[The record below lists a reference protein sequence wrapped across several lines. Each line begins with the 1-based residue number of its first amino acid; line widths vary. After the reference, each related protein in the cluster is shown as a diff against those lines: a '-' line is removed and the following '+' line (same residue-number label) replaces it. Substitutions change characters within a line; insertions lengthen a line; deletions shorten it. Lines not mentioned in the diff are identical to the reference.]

1 MRARAGGIFGA
12 VMWGAMCLLAATAV
26 LVVAVGVVRGVI
38 DRPAPSAEPMWAWT
52 VGQSLSLLVRT
63 IAVALGIGVLSTMLA
78 LPAAWAMRRWT
89 LAVPVMLGATML
101 LPAYL
106 VHAALSLARAP
117 GTWPGDLL
125 EGGPARQWIIV
136 NHAQAIIGLSLW
148 ATPLAAGVL
157 APALRAVEREA
168 LDALRLSGAGCVT
181 RARLVLAEIRGAL
194 IGAVMLVGAVM
205 LGSAVPLHLAQAET
219 WSIVVWRAMAETG
232 ASPAAWAAAAPML
245 LGAGVIGWALTSRL
259 FAPRAP
265 ESPGAHADRGVSIG
279 WLFGAGAVWAAAT
292 IGPIAMFAA
301 EIRSARVLGNF
312 WVMNGEAVARSALIA
327 AIVALICGTIAA
339 GTWAGLSPHAAPL
352 ARALTRGALRAWV
365 VLALTP
371 GILIGAAMSEAASLP
386 GMNWLTETPGGLI
399 LAHAARFGAV
409 GALAGWWV
417 RRQEPTT
424 LGAVRGLYAGEGSA
438 AGLRAIA
445 PLFAGTIA
453 PAMIGAGMLSFH
465 EIEAAVMVSPA
476 GAPTFPQRMLSM
488 LHYLRDDELAAAVV
502 VVSGTAILGACVLL
516 GFVASSRRVIG
527 RTGNLLALLLLS
539 VVMIGCD
546 DRASGHVPGAA
557 ARLPE
562 RVIGSLGRGGG
573 QFIYPRC
580 VDTDGESLWV
590 IDKAARVQRLS
601 LDGAALGGFT
611 MPRREKGMPTGIT
624 IGPDGLLYIADTHE
638 HRVAVFDA
646 SAKSDEVLQQWGTYG
661 FGDGQFVFPTD
672 VAIAPGADGRTPER
686 FYVSEYGGNDRV
698 SVFDARCRF
707 LFAIGAPGLASDAA
721 GSAGIVFSR
730 PQSLVYDARAKRLIV
745 VDAANHR
752 LGVFTLDGELI
763 RWIGRADGTPGQALG
778 EFCYPYGIAL
788 LADGGALVSE
798 FGNNRVQHVDLDGGV
813 GVETIGAPG
822 REPGSMVTPWG
833 VAVPGRAGEKFF
845 VLDSGNNRIQEFSLR

>member
-1 MRARAGGIFGA
+1 MSTRGVGVLGA
-12 VMWGAMCLLAATAV
+12 VAWGAMCVVAATAA
-26 LVVAVGVVRGVI
+26 LVVSLGVVRGMI
-38 DRPAPSAEPMWAWT
+38 DRSAASAEPMWPWT
-52 VGQSLSLLVRT
+52 MGRSLGLLSRT
-63 IAVALGIGVLSTMLA
+63 LAVALGIGALSTLLA
-78 LPAAWAMRRWT
+78 LPAAWAMRRWA
-89 LAVPVMLGATML
+89 LVVPTMLGATML

-106 VHAALSLARAP
+106 AHAALSLARAP
-117 GTWPGDLL
+117 GTWLGDIL
-125 EGGPARQWIIV
+125 EGGPARQWTIV

-168 LDALRLSGAGCVT
+168 IDALRLSGAGPVA
-181 RARLVLAEIRGAL
+181 RAGLMLAEIRGAL
-194 IGAVMLVGAVM
+194 IGAVVVVGAVM

-245 LGAGVIGWALTSRL
+245 VAAGVTGWALTSRL
-259 FAPRAP
+259 LSTRTP
-265 ESPGAHADRGVSIG
+265 ETPGVHADREVSVG
-279 WLFGAGAVWAAAT
+279 WLLGAGAIWAAAT

-301 EIRSARVLGNF
+301 ELRSTQMLGNF
-312 WVMNGEAVARSALIA
+312 WVMNGEAVVRSAWIA
-327 AIVALICGTIAA
+327 ATVAPVCAVVAA
-339 GTWAGLSPHAAPL
+339 GTWAGLSPNAAPL
-352 ARALTRGALRAWV
+352 ARALTRAALRAWV

-371 GILIGAAMSEAASLP
+371 GILIGAAISEAAPLP

-399 LAHAARFGAV
+399 LAHAARFGAI
-409 GALAGWWV
+409 GALAGWWI

-424 LGAVRGLYAGEGSA
+424 LGAVRGLYAGEGTA

-453 PAMIGAGMLSFH
+453 AAMIGAGMLSFH

-476 GAPTFPQRMLSM
+476 GAPMFPQRMLAM

-502 VVSGTAILGACVLL
+502 VVSGAGVLGACVLL

-546 DRASGHVPGAA
+546 DRASGHVPDAT
-557 ARLPE
+557 ARPPE
-562 RVIGSLGRGGG
+562 RVLGSLGRGGG

-580 VDTDGESLWV
+580 IDTDGESLWV

-601 LDGAALGGFT
+601 LDGMPLGGFT
-611 MPRREKGMPTGIT
+611 MPRREKGMPTGIS
-624 IGPDGLLYIADTHE
+624 IGPDRFLYIADTHE

-646 SAKSDEVLQQWGTYG
+646 SAKSDEVLREWGTYG

-698 SVFDARCRF
+698 SVFDAQYQF
-707 LFAIGAPGLASDAA
+707 VFAIGGPGLASEAA
-721 GSAGIVFSR
+721 GSAGVVFSR
-730 PQSLVYDARAKRLIV
+730 PQSLVYDARAKQLIV

-752 LGVFTLDGELI
+752 LGVFSPDGELI

-798 FGNNRVQHVDLDGGV
+798 FGNNRVQRVDLDRGV

-822 REPGSMVTPWG
+822 REPGAMVTPWG
-833 VAVPGRAGEKFF
+833 VAAGRDRVF
-845 VLDSGNNRIQEFSLR
+845 VLDSGNNRIQEFALR